1 MAKLKGIGLLTAVV
15 MVAFAANSL
24 LNRAA
29 LLDGGMGPSAFS
41 LIRVG
46 AGVATLLVLLALRD
60 KTVPKPMALNLPAV
74 AGLSAYMLGFSFAY
88 VSMDAGLGALILF
101 GGVQITMFAGALK
114 AGERP
119 PVNRWLGMFISLGGL
134 AYLVWPSDEITLSAS
149 AFALMSLAAL
159 GWGAYSLIGRGVS
172 DPLQATA
179 WNFAYS
185 LPVMALAWL
194 ALGTSE
200 PVSQHGI
207 LLAIASGAIASG
219 MGYAL
224 WYSVLPNLGTTVAG
238 LAQLSVPAIALALGA
253 VFLGEAIT
261 LHALLAAGMILGGIA
276 FGIARLR

>member
-1 MAKLKGIGLLTAVV
+1 MMKLKGVGVLTAVV

-29 LLDGGMGPSAFS
+29 LLDGGMGPSTFS

-46 AGVATLLVLLALRD
+46 AGVVTLLILLALRD
-60 KTVPKPMALNLPAV
+60 KTLPKPMALNLPAV

-194 ALGTSE
+194 ALGTGE
-200 PVSQHGI
+200 PMSQHGI

-224 WYSVLPNLGTTVAG
+224 WYSVLPKLGTTVAG